1 MSVTTFSTTDRKS
14 SAPVSAVVL
23 DLRPRK
29 AVTDFSPSRLGAR
42 ALVEGYPTPPLNA
55 ARYLEIGSRSGTNLI
70 AHAVAFP
77 QASFTAAPVAD
88 HPDIV
93 SLAGQAKATNVHGAE
108 LDLAN
113 FESTDLGTFDFITA
127 ADVFS
132 TSTTAERMALLVLTK
147 KHLAEEGVACISVD
161 VTPGW
166 QTIDDLKSE
175 MSESLDKE
183 SDPRKQVQLV
193 RARVISLV
201 NSVSAGELSERQHQ
215 LGELTRL
222 AHASDAE
229 IYRDFLNPSRRSVPI
244 DEFLAM
250 AAAAKLKPIGDI
262 DPAKS
267 NLDVLPSA
275 TRPASTHPQEIA
287 GVYNQIDQYT
297 KTKRRHVLLVHADR
311 ERQAFDLRKA
321 LGSLCLTSDLSREDK
336 KLTDRALL
344 AGGPMTFV
352 GPLKYRTQNPIEIAA
367 LALLEKHK
375 YFPIR
380 ADRLVAHIVAALK
393 PTGILPAD
401 ALQVSRALFAVAQK
415 LLPTGALLTHLVES
429 RAVSQVSERPVLSP
443 LALVQARTEASHVAS
458 LMPHSI
464 AVDDTARFIL
474 SRLDGTQTVQQIS
487 DELAE
492 VVSKGELPLVA
503 TEGTPQARAK
513 ATTLRGLAHAA
524 RSGLLVS

>member
-1 MSVTTFSTTDRKS
+1 MNVTTFSTADRKS
-14 SAPVSAVVL
+14 AAPVGADAL
-23 DLRPRK
+23 DLRPQK
-29 AVTDFSPSRLGAR
+29 AATDFSPSRLGAR

-55 ARYLEIGSRSGTNLI
+55 ARYLEIGSGSGTNLV

-77 QASFTAAPVAD
+77 QVSFTAAPVGSHA
-88 HPDIV
+88 DIV
-93 SLAGQAKATNVHGAE
+93 SLAGHAKAENVRGAE
-108 LDLAN
+108 LDLAS
-113 FESTDLGTFDFITA
+113 FESSDLATYDFITA

-132 TSTTAERMALLVLTK
+132 TAATAERMALLVLTK

-161 VTPGW
+161 VVPGW

-175 MSESLDKE
+175 MSQSLDQE
-183 SDPRKQVQLV
+183 SDPREKVQLV
-193 RARVISLV
+193 RAKVISLV
-201 NSVSAGELSERQHQ
+201 NRISAGEMSERQHQ

-222 AHASDAE
+222 AHASNAE
-229 IYRDFLNPSRRSVPI
+229 IYRDFLDPNRRSVPI
-244 DEFLAM
+244 SEFLAM
-250 AAAAKLKPIGDI
+250 ADAAKLKPIGDI

-267 NLDVLPSA
+267 NLDVLPPA
-275 TRPASTHPQEIA
+275 MRPANTHPQETA
-287 GVYNQIDQYT
+287 DVYGQIDQHT

-336 KLTDRALL
+336 TLADRALL
-344 AGGPMTFV
+344 TGAPITFV

-375 YFPIR
+375 YFPVR

-401 ALQVSRALFAVAQK
+401 ALQVSRTLFAVAQK
-415 LLPTGALLTHLVES
+415 LLPTGALRTHLAES
-429 RAVSQVSERPVLSP
+429 RAVSRVGERPVLSP
-443 LALVQARTEASHVAS
+443 LALVQARAAASHVAS

-474 SRLDGTQTVQQIS
+474 SRLDGTQTIQQIS
-487 DELAE
+487 DDLAE
-492 VVSKGELPLVA
+492 VVSRGELPLVA
-503 TEGTPQARAK
+503 REGTPQARAK
-513 ATTLRGLAHAA
+513 ATTLRVLAHAA
-524 RSGLLVS
+524 RSGLLAS

>member
-1 MSVTTFSTTDRKS
+1 MTTFSTTDRKS
-14 SAPVSAVVL
+14 SAPVGADVL
-23 DLRPRK
+23 DLRPQK

-42 ALVEGYPTPPLNA
+42 ALVEGYPTPPLDG
-55 ARYLEIGSRSGTNLI
+55 ARYLEIGSRSGTNLV

-77 QASFTAAPVAD
+77 QASFTAAQIGDHAD
-88 HPDIV
+88 IA
-93 SLAGQAKATNVHGAE
+93 SLAGQAKAENVRSAE
-108 LDLAN
+108 LDLAS
-113 FESTDLGTFDFITA
+113 FESSDLTTYDFITA

-132 TSTTAERMALLVLTK
+132 TSATAERMALLVLTK
-147 KHLAEEGVACISVD
+147 KHLAEDGVACISVD
-161 VTPGW
+161 VNPGW

-175 MSESLDKE
+175 MSENLDKE
-183 SDPRKQVQLV
+183 SDPRKQAQLI
-193 RARVISLV
+193 RAKVISLV
-201 NSVSAGELSERQHQ
+201 NGILAGELSERQHQ

-229 IYRDFLNPSRRSVPI
+229 IYRDFLDPNRRSVPI
-244 DEFLAM
+244 GEFLAM
-250 AAAAKLKPIGDI
+250 ADAAKLKPIGDI

-267 NLDVLPSA
+267 NLDVLPQA
-275 TRPASTHPQEIA
+275 TRPANAHPQEIA
-287 GVYNQIDQYT
+287 DVYTQIDQHT

-311 ERQAFDLRKA
+311 ERQTFDLRKA
-321 LGSLCLTSDLSREDK
+321 LGSLCLTSDLSRADK
-336 KLTDRALL
+336 TLTDRALL
-344 AGGPMTFV
+344 AGGPITFV
-352 GPLKYRTQNPIEIAA
+352 GSLKYRTQNPIEIAA

-401 ALQVSRALFAVAQK
+401 ALQVSRTLFAVAQK
-415 LLPTGALLTHLVES
+415 LLPTGALLTHMVES
-429 RAVSQVSERPVLSP
+429 RAVSQVGERPVLSP
-443 LALVQARTEASHVAS
+443 LALVQARTDASHVAS

-474 SRLDGTQTVQQIS
+474 SRLDGIQTVQQIS
-487 DELAE
+487 DELGE

-513 ATTLRGLAHAA
+513 ATTQRVLAHAA
-524 RSGLLVS
+524 RSGLLAS